1 MQINFGGVSKVISSL
16 AEDIEDKEKNNEKK
30 SASTTQENKFKI
42 QMVEAKATKNKSEVS
57 GDSSIQ
63 TSLRDGKI
71 MMAISD
77 GMGSRT

>member
-1 MQINFGGVSKVISSL
+1 MSKVISSL
-16 AEDIEDKEKNNEKK
+16 AEDIEDKEKNDEKK
-30 SASTTQENKFKI
+30 SASIAQKNKYKFKI

-57 GDSSIQ
+57 GDSSVQ
-63 TSLRDGKI
+63 TSLHDGKI